1 MTEADGLNRRK
12 TPHTKLE
19 VLSER
24 TLPVSAHRFLFGHP
38 DQFPVARFVAGV
50 AFGVFGGLGLFIGLT
65 HNIPMSALYRWIS
78 GYVFVGLCIIGAV
91 ISSYF
96 RCSVLLMLPC
106 MLSSH
111 GRTYIML
118 LVLYAVYQGPVANIH
133 RNVQDVA
140 FSMGCNI
147 DLQVEHSKVM
157 WKALLDPLVNVVQ
170 NIVDHKDVLQDEAEN
185 VSRMFQNITEEIM
198 GEYGYD
204 TKDQKLP
211 GTGNSTQEQ
220 FFAKTLM
227 RCDYVVQNGIIQCRN
242 WFNSTWQKCMRDVQV
257 PVINLILCVPL
268 QLDFLCDV
276 MKVMIPWCRQ
286 EIPVDVNFGDVYDK
300 LNDCI
305 NRLRGDFGASVVYKR
320 TEQESILS
328 QEEFVEKLSTE
339 FDKKMVVLEQILD
352 VFHGLLSC
360 SFIFIFISAFSY
372 ARQYNRDICFDNM
385 YITTYFRQIDARRRK
400 AGKRYLLPL
409 KKAEQP
415 YLINPWRLCIHSC
428 ELKCLVLGL
437 LQVLSLGTCIGLLLV
452 TDWVLYRIFDI
463 VRKYT
468 LTEFSIHS
476 SHHMEFGIGGQSMLA
491 ELLRKTFHAFNT
503 SSNLEV
509 KSSNKHCLPNPSALS
524 WEEYLWI
531 FSPLL
536 VMAAMSCLQ
545 IYSNRL
551 RRIIA
556 AFYFPK
562 REKKRTLF
570 LYNLQIQRRIS
581 YVDTQRIRL
590 MRRGRPRRTAEDK
603 PAEPHTS
610 PQNLTLTALSIISAA
625 HCSVQLIPYSSYVF
639 SALLFMLE
647 KLPLK
652 LQRCCVCGGRQ
663 GRSQAVRCP
672 EEVCEAVYCPQCWRD
687 LGRRC
692 FACIPYTH
700 FGPEM
705 PYDSHTYAE

>member
-1 MTEADGLNRRK
+1 MSLTLVPTE
-12 TPHTKLE
+12 LE

-50 AFGVFGGLGLFIGLT
+50 AFGVFGGLFPQCSLEQKCVKYDSKMKDLLLT
-65 HNIPMSALYRWIS
+65 DCHCCYMLSSVDIS
-78 GYVFVGLCIIGAV
+78 GLCIIGAV

-147 DLQVEHSKVM
+147 DLQVEHNPVLL
-157 WKALLDPLVNVVQ
+157 ALWRLYHFVALVEVLKSNLLLQ
-170 NIVDHKDVLQDEAEN
+170 DHKDVLQDEAEN

-220 FFAKTLM
+220 CLTRKAPRHMHVLVS
-227 RCDYVVQNGIIQCRN
+227 DVVQNGIIQCRN

-276 MKVMIPWCRQ
+276 MKGIMIPWCRQ

-305 NRLRGDFGASVVYKR
+305 NRLRGDFGASVVYKV
-320 TEQESILS
+320 
-328 QEEFVEKLSTE
+328 EFVSSGTPCILISVT
-339 FDKKMVVLEQILD
+339 LLWQILD

-428 ELKCLVLGL
+428 ELKC
-437 LQVLSLGTCIGLLLV
+437 TCIGLLLV

-581 YVDTQRIRL
+581 Y
-590 MRRGRPRRTAEDK
+590 
-603 PAEPHTS
+603 
-610 PQNLTLTALSIISAA
+610 LSIVRHSSSAS
-625 HCSVQLIPYSSYVF
+625 HYSSSLSSPLHQVF

>member
-227 RCDYVVQNGIIQCRN
+227 RCDYVVQNGITQCRN

-415 YLINPWRLCIHSC
+415 YLINPWSLCIHSC

-590 MRRGRPRRTAEDK
+590 MRRGRPRRT
-603 PAEPHTS
+603 
-610 PQNLTLTALSIISAA
+610 
-625 HCSVQLIPYSSYVF
+625 VF